1 MARPREFSEEEAL
14 DQAMQV
20 FWAKGYEATSL
31 AQLTRAMGISKSSFY
46 DTFAS
51 KHDLFLAAIERYSA
65 AATERMAA
73 DLEVDGSAR
82 EAIAAVF
89 ARATDCANGERRG
102 CFVGNCAVEVSPHDP
117 AAAARVAAGMS
128 RFERAFEKAVRRGQ
142 QAGEISTDHD
152 TRALARFL
160 IVSLQGLQIV
170 AKVAPDRAAVEDV
183 VEVVL
188 AALD

>member
-51 KHDLFLAAIERYSA
+51 KHDLFLAAIERYGA

-117 AAAARVAAGMS
+117 AVAARIAAVIS
-128 RFERAFEKAVRRGQ
+128 RSERAFEKAVRRGQ
-142 QAGEISTDHD
+142 KAGEIATGHD
-152 TRALARFL
+152 ARSLARYL
-160 IVSLQGLQIV
+160 VVNLHGLQV
-170 AKVAPDRAAVEDV
+170 LAKAKPDKAAIEDV
-183 VEVVL
+183 IRVVL
-188 AALD
+188 ATLD